1 MPTSIA
7 SPTTSPSLPAAIWY
21 TRCPVPTPLG
31 IAVQLG
37 LFHDEFAPDGL
48 ELRSLQET
56 SNPAEQASHYDHSL
70 PDSFRQG
77 GNIPA
82 IWARARGR
90 DTRVI
95 GLSWTDEFQG
105 VIALP
110 ESGLRSARDLRGRR
124 VGLPKRDIA
133 IDFTRAAALK
143 GVLTALELE
152 GLAHADVEFVDLP
165 DLPIEDYLGARG
177 DKPRQAAREYTNEVR
192 ALVRGQVDA
201 IFVKGVAGLETAHQI
216 GATVIAET
224 GRHPDPQVRIGN
236 GTPRTL
242 TVDSG
247 LLETHPDIVAR
258 FLARTVDAGR
268 WAADHPAETQSY
280 IGRETHS
287 NAAWVRYAYGED
299 VHRNLQT
306 NLDDASIAG
315 LSSFKDFL
323 FKWGFIPE
331 DFDAKAWISHVPLEE
346 SKRHQKT

>member
-1 MPTSIA
+1 MSLSSSASNTS
-7 SPTTSPSLPAAIWY
+7 SPAAIWY

-37 LFHDEFAPDGL
+37 FFHDEFSPDGL
-48 ELRSLQET
+48 ELLSLQET
-56 SNPAEQASHYDHSL
+56 RNPAEQASHFDHSL
-70 PDSFRQG
+70 PYSFRQG
-77 GNIPA
+77 GNIPP
-82 IWARARGR
+82 IWARSKGR

-110 ESGLRSARDLRGRR
+110 EKGLKSARDLRGLR

-152 GLAHADVEFVDLP
+152 GMGHSEVEFVDLP
-165 DLPIEDYLGARG
+165 DQPIEDYLGALG
-177 DKPRQAAREYTNEVR
+177 DKPRQAVREYTNEVR

-216 GATVIAET
+216 GATVISET
-224 GRHPDPQVRIGN
+224 GHHPDPQVRIGN

-242 TVDSG
+242 TVDGG

-268 WAADHPAETQSY
+268 WAAAHAAQTQSY
-280 IGRETHS
+280 VGRETHS
-287 NAAWVRYAYGED
+287 TSDWVRYAYGEN
-299 VHRNLQT
+299 VHEHLQT
-306 NLDDASIAG
+306 NLEEASIKG
-315 LSSFKDFL
+315 LRSFKDFL
-323 FKWGFIPE
+323 FKWGFIPQ
-331 DFDAKAWISHVPLEE
+331 DFDSDAWISHAPLEH
-346 SKRHQKT
+346 SRRYTKL